1 VRLAASI
8 ANTSTR
14 TGINA
19 HYCKDNNITDLSNKY
34 IAQNNISY
42 IIGSLIGLC
51 CTFFIPM
58 NFYSIM
64 PFIISVSVV
73 HMISSHISC
82 KKIFLAEMNPQR
94 AYIVIQEYLKSRTI
108 LDEITTNKKEKF
120 LFNKLS
126 YLKFCNYPFDKLIN
140 KYNNDDYL
148 NDILNCFSREH
159 FFCYV
164 HVKVSKWNLNK
175 IKIYTFMKLDGEQI
189 DIFLAFIFSVK
200 LYESLK
206 NKSNLSEN
214 VIICEI
220 KRDLNWLGKINKIDL
235 SKKLKEQGW
244 VINFN
249 LLEEKYERVQILV

>member
-1 VRLAASI
+1 
-8 ANTSTR
+8 
-14 TGINA
+14 
-19 HYCKDNNITDLSNKY
+19 
-34 IAQNNISY
+34 
-42 IIGSLIGLC
+42 
-51 CTFFIPM
+51 
-58 NFYSIM
+58 
-64 PFIISVSVV
+64 
-73 HMISSHISC
+73 MISSHISC